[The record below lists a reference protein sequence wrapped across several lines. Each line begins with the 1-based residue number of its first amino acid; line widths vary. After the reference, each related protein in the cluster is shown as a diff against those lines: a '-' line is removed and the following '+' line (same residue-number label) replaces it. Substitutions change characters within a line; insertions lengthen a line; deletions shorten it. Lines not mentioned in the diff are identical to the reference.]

1 MMSPQRQLP
10 QISVACSVRACSVMS
25 DYVTAWTVARQTP
38 LSMEFSRQ
46 EYWSG
51 CLFLSFIYMELQY
64 VFFSVWLLSLNKLL
78 LRFVHMGVYL
88 RHLVFFLRSMSPLS
102 GFITFIQ
109 SPVSEHVSCF

>member
-51 CLFLSFIYMELQY
+51 MPFLPPDLPDPGI
-64 VFFSVWLLSLNKLL
+64 K
-78 LRFVHMGVYL
+78 
-88 RHLVFFLRSMSPLS
+88 
-102 GFITFIQ
+102 
-109 SPVSEHVSCF
+109 PVSPALVGRFFTTEPHGSPYV